1 MISVVIPLYNK
12 EKQIAHT
19 LQSVFNQTFQNFEV
33 VIVDDGSTDG
43 SVAEVEKLSDS
54 RIRLIHQKNAGVS
67 AARNRGIEEA
77 KGDLIAFLD
86 ADDEWKPE
94 YLATQ
99 YHLSQ
104 KYPNCSVFACNYEFR
119 NMEGK
124 VTPTIIRKLPF
135 TGEDGILSNYFE
147 VASCSH
153 PPICSISIMVRKS
166 AIQAIGGFPVGIK
179 SGEDLLTWARLA
191 VNDKIAY
198 SKKAQSVYNLP
209 ILSATGNARDCQIED
224 IKGCPDSIGLEIEGL
239 YRKATGPL
247 KREIRLYLSFWYKMR
262 ASINLSLGYKIPALS
277 CTNRSLFFNPFNWK
291 VYTFYIVALVPLFI
305 TKKLLYYCRK

>member
-1 MISVVIPLYNK
+1 MISVIIPLYNK
-12 EKQIAHT
+12 EKQIVHT
-19 LQSVFNQTFQNFEV
+19 LQSVLNQTFQDFEI

-43 SVAEVEKLSDS
+43 SVSEVEKFSDS
-54 RIRLIHQKNAGVS
+54 RIRLIHQKNAGVA

-104 KYPNCSVFACNYEFR
+104 KYPDCNVFACNYEFR
-119 NMEGK
+119 NIEGK

-135 TGEDGILSNYFE
+135 TGEDGILFNYFE

-153 PPICSISIMVRKS
+153 PPLWTSSIVVKKQ
-166 AIQAIGGFPVGIK
+166 AIQAIGGFPVGIR

-191 VNDKIAY
+191 VKGEIAY
-198 SKKAQSVYNLP
+198 SKKVVAIYDLGEGYVLTNLPPRRQDIGDPVGKELVKLLSVYP
-209 ILSATGNARDCQIED
+209 EKIA
-224 IKGCPDSIGLEIEGL
+224 
-239 YRKATGPL
+239 L
-247 KREIRLYLSFWYKMR
+247 KRYISHWHKMR
-262 ASINLSLGYKIPALS
+262 ASVAIRYGEKIETMKEVLI
-277 CTNRSLFFNPFNWK
+277 SLFYYPFNMK
-291 VYTFYIVALVPLFI
+291 VIPFFFLAILPKKVRLFI
-305 TKKLLYYCRK
+305 IRQY

>member
-19 LQSVFNQTFQNFEV
+19 LQSVFNQTFQDFEII
-33 VIVDDGSTDG
+33 IVDDGSTDG
-43 SVAEVEKLSDS
+43 SVAEVEKFSDS

-77 KGDLIAFLD
+77 KSDLIAFLD

-104 KYPNCSVFACNYEFR
+104 KYPDCNVFACNYEFR
-119 NMEGK
+119 NLEGK
-124 VTPTIIRKLPF
+124 VTRTIIRKLPF

-153 PPICSISIMVRKS
+153 PPLWTSSIVVKKQ
-166 AIQAIGGFPVGIK
+166 AIQAIGGFPVGIR

-191 VNDKIAY
+191 VNGQIAY
-198 SKKAQSVYNLP
+198 SKKVVAIYDLGEGYVLTNLPPRRQDIGDPVGKELVKLLSVYP
-209 ILSATGNARDCQIED
+209 EKMA
-224 IKGCPDSIGLEIEGL
+224 
-239 YRKATGPL
+239 L
-247 KREIRLYLSFWYKMR
+247 KRYISHWHKMR
-262 ASINLSLGYKIPALS
+262 ASVAIRYGEKLETMTEVLISLYYYPFNTKVL
-277 CTNRSLFFNPFNWK
+277 LFF
-291 VYTFYIVALVPLFI
+291 ILALMPKNI
-305 TKKLLYYCRK
+305 RIGIIKQYK